1 MRILIADDHE
11 VVLHGLRDLLRTHA
25 DWEVCGEARSGI
37 EAVGLAR
44 ELGPNLAILDFSMPL
59 LNGLEATRQIRTALP
74 AVDVLLFSV
83 HDSEQLAAEA
93 LEAGA
98 RGWVLKSRAATEL
111 IAAVE
116 AAAAARSPAP
126 LPNGPA
132 AGRSGRRQAAGGALT
147 SRQRQIVQL
156 VAEGKSNEQTA
167 EVLGISARTV
177 ETHRAHIMQRLGLS
191 SVVQLVRYA
200 IRNRIVEA

>member
-25 DWEVCGEARSGI
+25 DWEVCGEARSGV

-44 ELGPNLAILDFSMPL
+44 QLGPNFAILDFSMPL
-59 LNGLEATRQIRTALP
+59 LNGVEATRQIRAALP
-74 AVDVLLFSV
+74 EIDVLLFSV
-83 HDSEQLAAEA
+83 HDSEQLVAEA

-98 RGWVLKSRAATEL
+98 RGWVSKSSAATEL
-111 IAAVE
+111 IAAIE
-116 AAAAARSPAP
+116 SAARSPAP
-126 LPNGPA
+126 RANGLA
-132 AGRSGRRQAAGGALT
+132 AERNGRGAAASGTLT

-167 EVLGISARTV
+167 RSLGISARTV
-177 ETHRAHIMQRLGLS
+177 ETHRAHIMQRLGLR

-200 IRNRIVEA
+200 VRNRIVDA

>member
-11 VVLHGLRDLLRTHA
+11 IVLRGLRDLLRTRA
-25 DWEVCGEARSGI
+25 GWEVCGEARSGR
-37 EAVGLAR
+37 EAVDLAR
-44 ELGPNLAILDFSMPL
+44 QLSPNLAILDFSMPL
-59 LNGLEATRQIRTALP
+59 LNGLEATRQIRAALP

-83 HDSEQLAAEA
+83 HDSEHLASEA

-116 AAAAARSPAP
+116 STARSPAP
-126 LPNGPA
+126 RPDTPA
-132 AGRSGRRQAAGGALT
+132 RASGRRHASGKVLT
-147 SRQRQIVQL
+147 SRQRQIVQM
-156 VAEGKSNEQTA
+156 VAEGKSNVQTA
-167 EVLGISARTV
+167 EALGISARTV
-177 ETHRAHIMQRLGLS
+177 ETHRAHVMQRLGLC

-200 IRNRIVEA
+200 IRNCIVDA

>member
-25 DWEVCGEARSGI
+25 DWEVCGEARSGV

-44 ELGPNLAILDFSMPL
+44 QLGPNVAILDFSMPL
-59 LNGLEATRQIRTALP
+59 LNGVEATRQIRAALP
-74 AVDVLLFSV
+74 EIDVLLFSV

-98 RGWVLKSRAATEL
+98 RGWVSKSCTATEL
-111 IAAVE
+111 IE
-116 AAAAARSPAP
+116 AIESTARSPAP
-126 LPNGPA
+126 RVSGSA
-132 AGRSGRRQAAGGALT
+132 AVWSGRGGRPSGTLT
-147 SRQRQIVQL
+147 ARQRQIVQL
-156 VAEGKSNEQTA
+156 IAEGKSNEQTA
-167 EVLGISARTV
+167 RSLGISPRTV
-177 ETHRAHIMQRLGLS
+177 ETHRAHIMQRLGFQ

-200 IRNRIVEA
+200 VRHRIVDA